1 MPHPDQLRCDV
12 AVIGG
17 GPAGLAAAAQLGQAG
32 ADVVLLDE
40 APRLGGQYFK
50 RRAGAVLAA
59 HGDYRPEG
67 TRLIATVHAAGV
79 RCLPGRLVW
88 GVGDDGRTLL
98 TAGLAAGD
106 PLAITPRACIVATGA
121 YERSIPFPG
130 WQLPGVVTPGHALH
144 LARCDLVPL
153 GQRVL
158 IAGTGPFL
166 LAAACAVLRAGG
178 GVVAVAEMN
187 RPYAPGAA
195 ALAAGR
201 YPARLA
207 ELAGYAATLARHRVP
222 VLQGRRVA
230 AAHGG
235 GHVREVLL
243 DGPGARRFAVDAL
256 AAGFGF
262 RPATELLRLLGADGT
277 QDELGDVYPRLD
289 LLGRT
294 TVPGVYAAGEVA
306 QIAGMRAAMAGGQL
320 AAAAA
325 AADLGLP
332 PPPPKALRAAEGPAG
347 RTSGGSPR

>member
-1 MPHPDQLRCDV
+1 MRCDV

-50 RRAGAVLAA
+50 RRHGAVLAA

-67 TRLIATVHAAGV
+67 TRLIEAARAAGV
-79 RCLPGRLVW
+79 RGLPGRLVW

-98 TAGLAAGD
+98 TAGLTAGD

-144 LARCDLVPL
+144 LATCDLVPL

-178 GVVAVAEMN
+178 G
-187 RPYAPGAA
+187 
-195 ALAAGR
+195 
-201 YPARLA
+201 
-207 ELAGYAATLARHRVP
+207 
-222 VLQGRRVA
+222 
-230 AAHGG
+230 
-235 GHVREVLL
+235 
-243 DGPGARRFAVDAL
+243 
-256 AAGFGF
+256 
-262 RPATELLRLLGADGT
+262 
-277 QDELGDVYPRLD
+277 
-289 LLGRT
+289 
-294 TVPGVYAAGEVA
+294 
-306 QIAGMRAAMAGGQL
+306 
-320 AAAAA
+320 
-325 AADLGLP
+325 
-332 PPPPKALRAAEGPAG
+332 
-347 RTSGGSPR
+347 SGGRG